1 MKNLHIFSTPK
12 KSLSKAGLLLAIA
25 SLAFAPLAL
34 SPTNPAF
41 ADAATISDSTNVC
54 QVAVSS
60 STVTINATS
69 ATVSLQGDD
78 CVVTFLAAGSYS
90 VTIPDGVNAL
100 DYLVVGGGGGGG
112 SGGGGGGGV
121 LQAKDYAVSDG
132 TTYAVSVGAGG
143 AGGSGGGSASPVNA
157 TAGEPSIF
165 GSITALGGGS
175 GGQMGQPAGAGA
187 SGGGAH
193 YDCIDVTCAGVG
205 TPDQGNNG
213 AVSSFPGYG
222 GGGGGGGAGQAAE
235 PHPLHHIGGKGG
247 DGLNSSITGTLTF
260 FGGGGGGGVN
270 SNDGLYCGLNEP
282 GTAETDYYCSN
293 EPLTTGG
300 GDGGAGGGG
309 KGSSYGFTGGT
320 QGEMANGSA
329 GLPNTGGGGGGTD
342 PEDSYAYAGGS
353 GLVVLRFAPS
363 NAEQP
368 VFFESEQESEQM
380 QRQLAATGANAW
392 QLPAAALSM
401 IALGF
406 VFLRASRRQKR

>member
-1 MKNLHIFSTPK
+1 MKNLISRSSSK
-12 KSLSKAGLLLAIA
+12 KSLSKVGLLLAIV

-34 SPTNPAF
+34 SPTSPAF
-41 ADAATISDSTNVC
+41 ADVATISDSTSVC
-54 QVAVSS
+54 QVAISS
-60 STVTINATS
+60 PTVTINATS
-69 ATVSLQGDD
+69 ATVSLEGDD
-78 CVVTFLAAGSYS
+78 CVVKFLEVGSYS
-90 VTIPDGVNAL
+90 VTIPSGVEAL

-121 LQAKDYAVSDG
+121 LQAKGFAVSDG

-143 AGGSGGGSASPVNA
+143 TGGSGGAGGSPVNS

-175 GGQMGQPAGAGA
+175 GGQSNQPAGAGA
-187 SGGGAH
+187 SGGGAQF
-193 YDCIDVTCAGVG
+193 DCIDVTCIGVG
-205 TPDQGNNG
+205 TPDQGNSG
-213 AVSSFPGYG
+213 AASSFPGYG

-247 DGLNSSITGTLTF
+247 DGLSSSITGTITF
-260 FGGGGGGGVN
+260 YGGGGGGGVN
-270 SNDGLYCGLNEP
+270 SNDGKYCGLNEP
-282 GTAETDYYCSN
+282 GTAETDYYCSD
-293 EPLTTGG
+293 EPVTTGG
-300 GDGGAGGGG
+300 GDGGVGGGG

-320 QGEMANGSA
+320 QGELANGSA

-353 GLVVLRFAPS
+353 GLVVLRFAPN

-368 VFFESEQESEQM
+368 VFFESEQV
-380 QRQLAATGANAW
+380 QRQLAATGVNAW
-392 QLPAAALSM
+392 QLPVASLSL
-401 IALGF
+401 IALGL

>member
-1 MKNLHIFSTPK
+1 MKNLRILPTTK
-12 KSLSKAGLLLAIA
+12 KSLSKAGMFLATV

-34 SPTNPAF
+34 GPSSAL
-41 ADAATISDSTNVC
+41 ADTATISDATNTC
-54 QVAVSS
+54 KVAVSS
-60 STVTINATS
+60 PTLTIDASS

-78 CVVTFLAAGSYS
+78 CVVTFLAVGSYS
-90 VTIPDGVNAL
+90 VTIPSGVDVL

-121 LQAKDYAVSDG
+121 LQAKGFAVSDG
-132 TTYAVSVGAGG
+132 TSYAVSVGAGG
-143 AGGSGGGSASPVNA
+143 AGGSGGAAGSPVNS
-157 TAGEPSIF
+157 TSGESSIF
-165 GSITALGGGS
+165 GTITALGGGS
-175 GGQMGQPAGAGA
+175 GGQSSQPAGSGA
-187 SGGGAH
+187 SGGGSH
-193 YDCIDVTCAGVG
+193 YDCIDITCIGLG

-213 AVSSFPGYG
+213 AASSFPGYG

-247 DGLNSSITGTLTF
+247 DGLSSSITGTLTF

-270 SNDGLYCGLNEP
+270 SNDTQYCGLNEP
-282 GTAETDYYCSN
+282 GTAESDYYCSN

-320 QGEMANGSA
+320 QGEFANGSA
-329 GLPNTGGGGGGTD
+329 GEPNTGGGGGGTD
-342 PEDSYAYAGGS
+342 PEDAYAYAGGS
-353 GLVVLRFAPS
+353 GIVVLRFAAT
-363 NAEQP
+363 NTETP
-368 VFFESEQESEQM
+368 VFFEPEQTE
-380 QRQLAATGANAW
+380 RQLAYTGVTAW
-392 QLPAAALSM
+392 QLPVASLSL

>member
-1 MKNLHIFSTPK
+1 MRNLAVVSKRKKRLSKFGMFLAIFS
-12 KSLSKAGLLLAIA
+12 
-25 SLAFAPLAL
+25 LAL
-34 SPTNPAF
+34 SPLALGPSSAAL
-41 ADAATISDSTNVC
+41 ADTATISDATNTCKVE
-54 QVAVSS
+54 VSS
-60 STVTINATS
+60 PSLTIDPTSVTVTLDGT
-69 ATVSLQGDD
+69 D
-78 CVVTFLAAGSYS
+78 CVLKFLTAGSYS
-90 VTIPDGVNAL
+90 VTIPSGVDAL

-121 LQAKDYAVSDG
+121 LQAKDFAVSDG
-132 TTYAVSVGAGG
+132 TSYAVSVGAGG

-320 QGEMANGSA
+320 QGELANGSA

-368 VFFESEQESEQM
+368 VFFESEQESEQV
-380 QRQLAATGANAW
+380 QRQLAATGVNAW
-392 QLPAAALSM
+392 PLPVAALSM

-406 VFLRASRRQKR
+406 VFLRASRRQKL

>member
-1 MKNLHIFSTPK
+1 MKNLPTFSTPK

-34 SPTNPAF
+34 SPMSPAS
-41 ADAATISDSTNVC
+41 ADAATISDPTNVC
-54 QVAVSS
+54 QVAISS
-60 STVTINATS
+60 PTVTINATS
-69 ATVSLQGDD
+69 ATVALDGDD
-78 CVVTFLAAGSYS
+78 CVVKFLEVGSYS
-90 VTIPDGVNAL
+90 VTIPS
-100 DYLVVGGGGGGG
+100 GGGGGGG

-121 LQAKDYAVSDG
+121 LQAKDFAVSDG

-143 AGGSGGGSASPVNA
+143 TGGSGGAGGSPVNS

-175 GGQMGQPAGAGA
+175 GGQSNQPAGAGA

-193 YDCIDVTCAGVG
+193 YDCIDVTCIGLG

-213 AVSSFPGYG
+213 AASSFPGYG

-247 DGLNSSITGTLTF
+247 DGLSSSITGTITF
-260 FGGGGGGGVN
+260 YGGGGGGGVN
-270 SNDGLYCGLNEP
+270 SNDTQYCGLNEP
-282 GTAETDYYCSN
+282 GTAESDYYCSN

-320 QGEMANGSA
+320 QGELANGSA

-342 PEDSYAYAGGS
+342 PEDAYAYAGGS
-353 GLVVLRFAPS
+353 GLVVLRFAP
-363 NAEQP
+363 NNLEQP
-368 VFFESEQESEQM
+368 VFFEPEQVK
-380 QRQLAATGANAW
+380 RQLAATGVNAW
-392 QLPAAALSM
+392 QLPVASLSL
-401 IALGF
+401 IALGL